1 MSSWAGIWHAN
12 CEDPAD
18 AREGQGTILLTYS
31 DHRLDCHQGARC
43 DPILSVSRLLEL
55 AAAGWVA
62 GWGDV
67 MLESRIWHVSLEQL
81 LGELKA
87 SKTGLTQTDA
97 ERRLV
102 EFGPNDALTQRRR
115 ALWLQVVDRFANPLI
130 LILLFAS
137 GLSAWTGEI
146 ASFVIILVIV
156 LLSVVLDLTQQLR
169 AENAV
174 DALRRSVGL
183 RALVIRDGQEQE
195 IPVERLVP
203 GDVVKLVAG
212 DVVPADCRLLAAH
225 DFFVNQALLT
235 GEAYPVEK
243 RAEDLSRASDDA
255 TDALNTLFM
264 GTSAIS
270 GMATALVS
278 RTGRTTELGGLAGGL
293 AAQRPPDAFEQGIR
307 SFGFLMMRFT
317 VFLVLFVLAANVIFQ
332 RPWLETLLFAL
343 ALAVGLTPE
352 LLPMV
357 VTVTLAKGARRLADR
372 RVIVKRLAAIHD
384 LGAMD
389 VLCMDKT
396 GTLTE
401 SHIEL
406 VRHINVS
413 GADSAR
419 VFDLAYLN
427 SAFESGIKS
436 PLDEA
441 ILAHQKI
448 EIGQWHK
455 IDEVPFDFERRR
467 ISVLVDNGKSRLLVV
482 KGAPEDIIALST
494 HYEAADGTSQSLD
507 DQVRGRLVRDF
518 DRLGSEGYRALAVA
532 SRQLDRTHDDAIVG
546 DETDLTFTGFLAFV
560 DPPKPDAAAAIEAL
574 AAARVDVKILTGDNE
589 RITQNICNRI
599 GIPIRGLLTGH
610 DLNAMSEEALRAK
623 LTSVN
628 LFCRVTPQQK
638 ERILLAL
645 KRSGRTVG
653 FLGDGINDA
662 SALHAADVGISVDS
676 AADVA
681 KEAADLVL
689 LEHDLGVLHDGVL
702 EGRRTVENVTK
713 YILMGA
719 SSNLGNMFSMAG
731 AALFLPF
738 LPMLPTQVLLNNLLY
753 DLSEVGVP
761 FDNVD
766 AEAVRRPTS
775 WDLRFIERFMLV
787 LGPVSSLFDFLTF
800 YALIKLFGASES
812 MFQTGWFIESLAT
825 QSLVIFVIRT
835 RRRPWASRPHPVLA
849 TLSVAVVL
857 TGLLIPLTPI
867 GTWFGFVVPPPMF
880 FVFLI
885 VAVTAYLALTEIV
898 KRAFYRR
905 WRRRSWRSRVGEKSS
920 LDKSSIGQGHVK
932 AG

>member
-1 MSSWAGIWHAN
+1 
-12 CEDPAD
+12 
-18 AREGQGTILLTYS
+18 
-31 DHRLDCHQGARC
+31 
-43 DPILSVSRLLEL
+43 
-55 AAAGWVA
+55 
-62 GWGDV
+62 